1 METGLDDYDNTIRML
16 FQSNLRG
23 METVYL
29 GDALQSGETGF
40 NRI

>member
-1 METGLDDYDNTIRML
+1 MVDEREIKTIEK

-23 METVYL
+23 METEI
-29 GDALQSGETGF
+29 GRSSSFFRTGF